1 MFSAAELPCE
11 GILVGRAI
19 EAAHRRAVGAGAG
32 SGELR
37 ACSRRASTS
46 IRRPCTQI
54 EGRRSKKSP
63 PPPSCRKSNSG
74 QRRRPCPHAAA
85 PDLLPDAMR
94 LRRMCSPMARPR
106 PADRAPAPQRFSG
119 YLTICHSYRTH
130 LFKSHSYFGN
140 YTFATFTSGCLH
152 ICHFC

>member
-1 MFSAAELPCE
+1 MFSAAELQCE

-94 LRRMCSPMARPR
+94 LRRTCSPMARPR
-106 PADRAPAPQRFSG
+106 PADRAPAAQRFSIWRQKKKETLIFVRKYSLCPI
-119 YLTICHSYRTH
+119 YLSSFVIV
-130 LFKSHSYFGN
+130 L
-140 YTFATFTSGCLH
+140 
-152 ICHFC
+152 